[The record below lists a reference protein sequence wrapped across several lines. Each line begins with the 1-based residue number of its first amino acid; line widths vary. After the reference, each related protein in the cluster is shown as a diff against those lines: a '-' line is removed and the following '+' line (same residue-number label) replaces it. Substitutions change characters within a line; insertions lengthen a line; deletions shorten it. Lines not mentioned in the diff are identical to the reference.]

1 MSAHL
6 DSATLENV
14 AAHLNRSPAYLSR
27 YFKEHAPEGFGEALT
42 RLRMDHA
49 ARPLCDVRIK
59 TYEVSKRV
67 SYASPKSFTRTFLRY
82 YGMTPRN
89 YRNIHL
95 KGEDAPS

>member
-1 MSAHL
+1 
-6 DSATLENV
+6 
-14 AAHLNRSPAYLSR
+14 
-27 YFKEHAPEGFGEALT
+27 
-42 RLRMDHA
+42 MDHA